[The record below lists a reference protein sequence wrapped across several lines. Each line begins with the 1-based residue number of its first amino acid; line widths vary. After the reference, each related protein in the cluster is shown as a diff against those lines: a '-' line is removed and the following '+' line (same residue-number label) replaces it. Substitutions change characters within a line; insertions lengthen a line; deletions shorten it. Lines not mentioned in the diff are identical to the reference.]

1 MPSGEIDNARP
12 AGPRLYDYIIILI
25 TVTIWGGSF
34 ASTKY
39 ALAQAEPSLILL
51 LRFLF
56 GIPVLAAGCLFE
68 KSLRL
73 PTKEEAVILLL
84 IGFQGIFFH
93 QGIQA
98 VAMKTAGAGN
108 ANWMMVASPAI
119 VARSTDERSYFVRSS
134 FIIMRYIVGGAQ
146 KVVMPYSL
154 KRGSISAAWKR
165 SKS

>member
-1 MPSGEIDNARP
+1 MPSGELDNARP

-68 KSLRL
+68 KACGCQRKRRRL
-73 PTKEEAVILLL
+73 YCSSS
-84 IGFQGIFFH
+84 
-93 QGIQA
+93 
-98 VAMKTAGAGN
+98 
-108 ANWMMVASPAI
+108 ASRASS
-119 VARSTDERSYFVRSS
+119 ST
-134 FIIMRYIVGGAQ
+134 
-146 KVVMPYSL
+146 
-154 KRGSISAAWKR
+154 RGYRPWR
-165 SKS
+165 

>member
-1 MPSGEIDNARP
+1 MPSGELDNARP
-12 AGPRLYDYIIILI
+12 AGPRLYDYIIILV

-73 PTKEEAVILLL
+73 PKATHTLYITTKLFLFL
-84 IGFQGIFFH
+84 Q
-93 QGIQA
+93 
-98 VAMKTAGAGN
+98 
-108 ANWMMVASPAI
+108 
-119 VARSTDERSYFVRSS
+119 Y
-134 FIIMRYIVGGAQ
+134 
-146 KVVMPYSL
+146 L
-154 KRGSISAAWKR
+154 
-165 SKS
+165 